1 MVGRSLECAVM
12 MRALSDPVPADSRH
26 SPEAEPGWVWGL
38 SGRRILVAAL
48 LGVALGLG
56 ASASNAWPSAL
67 IYVLNAGWA
76 WAGVMV
82 VGGLFARTPLGGMVT
97 ALVAAAFANT
107 AYYLGDSWW
116 AGASRSGVVVERD
129 SFMSALP
136 EVGFWILVALVLAP
150 GLGAVGALQ
159 RRRDLWGLL
168 AVMVVPVG
176 ASVEM
181 LLPRRWAETTA
192 TEESVV
198 RWLVWIASAALITWA
213 LRRYMRWRGRKDMHD
228 DQSHP
233 RHARSQVAVTAI
245 LVVLSLAVGIAVV
258 IVATG
263 VLSPVQRG
271 AGLTDTQK
279 GASII
284 ARVEVVDEGPEAG
297 SARVTL
303 TRAHT
308 RDGAD
313 LPDFEFE
320 IDQTRG
326 VDWQAGNEY
335 VVFLNATEP
344 PRTYQLIP
352 DQYAAIPIDEQGTV
366 AVGLPDWLKASLD
379 VQSP

>member
-1 MVGRSLECAVM
+1 M
-12 MRALSDPVPADSRH
+12 
-26 SPEAEPGWVWGL
+26 
-38 SGRRILVAAL
+38 
-48 LGVALGLG
+48 
-56 ASASNAWPSAL
+56 
-67 IYVLNAGWA
+67 YVLNAGWA
-76 WAGVMV
+76 WAGLMV
-82 VGGLFARTPLGGMVT
+82 AGGLCARVPLGGMVT
-97 ALVAAAFANT
+97 ALVSASFANAT
-107 AYYLGDSWW
+107 YYLGDSWW
-116 AGASRSGVVVERD
+116 AGASRSGVVIERE

-136 EVGFWILVALVLAP
+136 EVSFWVLVALVLAP
-150 GLGAVGALQ
+150 GLGVVGALQ

-181 LLPRRWAETTA
+181 LLPRRWGETTA
-192 TEESVV
+192 TDETVV
-198 RWLVWIASAALITWA
+198 RWLVWIASAALIAWA
-213 LRRYMRWRGRKDMHD
+213 LRRYLRWRGRKDMLD

-233 RHARSQVAVTAI
+233 RPARSQVAVTAF

-258 IVATG
+258 IAATG

-284 ARVEVVDEGPEAG
+284 ARVEVLDEGPDAG
-297 SARVTL
+297 SARVAL
-303 TRAHT
+303 TRAHA

-326 VDWQAGNEY
+326 VDWQAGSEY

-344 PRTYQLIP
+344 PHTYQLIP
-352 DQYAAIPIDEQGTV
+352 DQRAAIPVDGQGNV
-366 AVGLPDWLKASLD
+366 PVGLPDWLETSLD
-379 VQSP
+379 VRSP